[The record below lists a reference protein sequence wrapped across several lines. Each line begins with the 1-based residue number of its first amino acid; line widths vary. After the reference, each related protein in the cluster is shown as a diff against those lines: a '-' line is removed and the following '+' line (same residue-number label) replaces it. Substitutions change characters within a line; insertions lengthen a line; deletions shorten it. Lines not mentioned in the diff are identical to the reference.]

1 MGEKT
6 EFEKLKKDLEKIK
19 YVEKVDIEKTDETV
33 LITIVDLS
41 QDFLEIEGFN
51 FFEQK
56 RKLIKDIFK
65 AFSDNNIRIEEEEFE
80 DNDTYFY
87 IVSYLN

>member
-1 MGEKT
+1 M

-41 QDFLEIEGFN
+41 QEFLEIEGFK
-51 FFEQK
+51 FFEEQ
-56 RKLIKDIFK
+56 RKIIKEIFK
-65 AFSDNNIRIEEEEFE
+65 AFSENNIRIEKEEFE

-87 IVSYLN
+87 IVSYL